1 MEYRSNLE
9 KILKSGKFAVTAEI
23 GPPKNA
29 DIEVIRRKAK
39 ILKGYVDAVNITDCQ
54 TAIVRVSSIASA
66 VVLMAEGLEPVIQM
80 TCRDRNRIGIQSDL
94 LGAYVLGIRNLLC
107 LTGDHPKFGNH
118 PQAKPVFDLDSIQ
131 LLQMVRRM
139 GEGYFQNGEEIKGVK
154 PKFFLG
160 AAENPFADPFEF
172 RPIRVKK
179 KAFAGAE
186 FFQTQIIYNVEKF
199 KKFMEMLGELGL
211 TDKVYVLAG
220 ITPPKSVGMAK
231 YMKYNVPGL
240 DVPDEIIKR
249 LQSAKDKK
257 EEGINIAVEIIQQVK
272 EIPGVKGVHIMA
284 IEWEEAVPEIVKRAG
299 LYPRPEAEEVKAPFV
314 VEKVVE
320 VERVIEKPVEV
331 VVEKVVEKPVEV
343 VVEKVVEKPV
353 EVVVEKPVEKPAVGG
368 GFSISE
374 VVEIL
379 ADLKASL
386 RQLQAGVT
394 TLSESFAKLEE
405 KLLTRVSVE
414 GAPAGEVPPAEKPPI
429 PEKPPAVEKPPVPE
443 AKPEVKPEAKP
454 EVKVEEKP
462 AEEVVEKVVEAEKP
476 EVKPEEKPEEKVEEK
491 VEVKPEEKP
500 EEKIEEKPEVKPE
513 IKPEAKAE
521 EKPEVEE
528 LRVGEF
534 KGEYR
539 DLKARL
545 GDISED
551 LFVDKSTGEI
561 GEVVIGKG
569 DKAIKVGGTNV
580 LPFYTFEGEMRN
592 DIKIAMEI
600 IDVEPKNWPDSL
612 GKYFSDVWHDAG
624 LWAKKCVEE
633 FGAEAVCLYLQGTDP
648 NFMNLGVDHAK
659 EVVKK
664 VVDAVDVPIVIWGS
678 GNAEK
683 DVEILREVADIVGD
697 RGALIGPV
705 EEANHRTLSAV
716 AMGYG
721 LPVIASS
728 PIDVNLA
735 KQLNILLEN
744 MGIPLDKIVMDPSIG
759 ALGYGIEY
767 TYSVMERI
775 RLAALYAQDTKL
787 QAPFICSIGKEVWKT
802 KEVGLPSDETWGDME
817 VRGIMME
824 ALTGVTLAL
833 AGGDLLI
840 MRHPRA
846 IELCKKLFS
855 QLVG

>member
-9 KILKSGKFAVTAEI
+9 RILKSGKFAVTAEI

-131 LLQMVRRM
+131 LIQMVRRM

-179 KAFAGAE
+179 KAIAGAE

-199 KKFMEMLGELGL
+199 KKFMEMLNELGL

-257 EEGINIAVEIIQQVK
+257 EEGINIAVEIIQQVR

-284 IEWEEAVPEIVKRAG
+284 IEWEEVVPEIVKRAG
-299 LYPRPEAEEVKAPFV
+299 LYPRPEAEEVKTPFV

-353 EVVVEKPVEKPAVGG
+353 EVVVEKPVEKPAVVG

-386 RQLQAGVT
+386 KQLQAGVT

-429 PEKPPAVEKPPVPE
+429 FENPPAVEKPPVPE
-443 AKPEVKPEAKP
+443 AKPEVKP

-476 EVKPEEKPEEKVEEK
+476 EVKPEEKPED
-491 VEVKPEEKP
+491 
-500 EEKIEEKPEVKPE
+500 KIDDKPEVKPD
-513 IKPEAKAE
+513 INPV
-521 EKPEVEE
+521 VEE
-528 LRVGEF
+528 VRVGEF

-539 DLKARL
+539 ELKARL

-592 DIKIAMEI
+592 DIKIAMEV

-683 DVEILREVADIVGD
+683 DVEILREVAEIVGD

-840 MRHPRA
+840 MRHPKA